1 MYVADGQEIS
11 SHTLLQTHISRLSLI
26 SKRLRLQIIIK
37 IKMEKF

>member
-11 SHTLLQTHISRLSLI
+11 HALLQTHISRLSLI